1 MQKYKALQVIRIGAG
16 ETVVLST
23 VQAKDRKHFLEVVDQ
38 GKGIFKALAVLEFK
52 AGEVVGL
59 EKPGKALWEA
69 LQPEGQKK
77 TLFDLH
83 FAKGE
88 EAKKELAKAKAEEE
102 AKAKAKADKAK
113 GKADKE

>member
-16 ETVVLST
+16 ETVVLSPI
-23 VQAKDRKHFLEVVDQ
+23 QAKDRKHFLEVVDQ

-69 LQPEGQKK
+69 LQPEGQDK

-83 FAKGE
+83 
-88 EAKKELAKAKAEEE
+88 LAKVEE
-102 AKAKAKADKAK
+102 AKADKAKADKPKADKAK